1 MNRPMPSD
9 AYFGF
14 VRNLATRD
22 DDACLNVHG
31 IKAKMTPVG
40 PVEVDNGPGKKPT
53 YQYVAF
59 RVIKEHMECPY
70 GMAFQF
76 CMTELRVVA
85 NMYVQATTSFP
96 SAKHLAT
103 TLVDEFRAHS
113 MLGRTK
119 VWALHIAF
127 ATLCNPRRFRRE
139 ATNGQWNFWSTGQYT
154 KAVEWELTW
163 INYPGSAMRVDASW
177 GQPIPNPCGRFHPEV
192 RTMYMFGQSIVH
204 WRIQVGT
211 KNKLDGNNIWGTPY
225 YLAPLPRSRKRGRVV
240 WPIIRTKFCA
250 HKRYKLR
257 SRSACVQLEA

>member
-1 MNRPMPSD
+1 
-9 AYFGF
+9 
-14 VRNLATRD
+14 
-22 DDACLNVHG
+22 
-31 IKAKMTPVG
+31 
-40 PVEVDNGPGKKPT
+40 
-53 YQYVAF
+53 
-59 RVIKEHMECPY
+59 
-70 GMAFQF
+70 
-76 CMTELRVVA
+76 MTELRVVA

-127 ATLCNPRRFRRE
+127 ATLCNPRRFRRGV
-139 ATNGQWNFWSTGQYT
+139 TNGQWNFWSTGQYT
-154 KAVEWELTW
+154 EGLKLW
-163 INYPGSAMRVDASW
+163 PAMRVDASF
-177 GQPIPNPCGRFHPEV
+177 GQPNPNPCGNFHPEV
-192 RTMYMFGQSIVH
+192 RTMYMFGKSIVH

-225 YLAPLPRSRKRGRVV
+225 YRAPLARSRKRGRVV

>member
-1 MNRPMPSD
+1 MSMHNPLPSP
-9 AYFGF
+9 AHA
-14 VRNLATRD
+14 RNVAMRD

-40 PVEVDNGPGKKPT
+40 PVQVDNGPGKKPT

-70 GMAFQF
+70 GMAFQY

-85 NMYVQATTSFP
+85 NMYVQATFSFQ

-103 TLVDEFRAHS
+103 ALVDEFRAHS

-127 ATLCNPRRFRRE
+127 ATLCNPRRFRRVVPP
-139 ATNGQWNFWSTGQYT
+139 GQWSFWSTGQYT
-154 KAVEWELTW
+154 KRAQEHTVVYY
-163 INYPGSAMRVDASW
+163 NHARRVDASCW
-177 GQPIPNPCGRFHPEV
+177 QPNPNPCGRFHPEV
-192 RTMYMFGQSIVH
+192 RAMYMFGKSIVH

-225 YLAPLPRSRKRGRVV
+225 YRAPLPRSRKRGRVV

-257 SRSACVQLEA
+257 SRSTCLQLEA